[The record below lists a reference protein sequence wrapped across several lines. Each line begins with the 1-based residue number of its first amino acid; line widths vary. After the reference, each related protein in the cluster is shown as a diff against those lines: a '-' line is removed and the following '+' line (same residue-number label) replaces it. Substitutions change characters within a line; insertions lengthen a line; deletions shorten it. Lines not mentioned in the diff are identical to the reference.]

1 MTSRRCCGSVAAI
14 PRRSW
19 PEPVAFSQSDKDS
32 LLSSIDSQRRVVSGM
47 RPSGRLH
54 LGHYHGVLKN
64 WTRLQHEYEC
74 YFCIVDWHALTT
86 DYEAT
91 GAIAQHVMDMAV
103 DWLAAG
109 VSPSSATLFIQS
121 HVPEHAELHLLL
133 SMICPLGWL
142 ERVPSYKELQ
152 QHLQHKE
159 LDTYGFLGY
168 PLLQAADILLYRAG
182 LVPVGADQLPHI
194 EFARDVARRF
204 NHLYGRE
211 ADFEDKA
218 EAAIRKLGK
227 KTAKLYASLRKSYQ
241 EQGDVE
247 ALGTARAIIKEQQT
261 VTLGDQER
269 LYGYLEGCGKLLLPE
284 PQALLGDAPRISGLD
299 GGKMAKSNSNAIFL
313 RDSPDEIAEK
323 IRRMPTDPARG
334 HRQDPGEPTRCPVW
348 QMHLTHSDEAVRQ
361 WAEQGCRSAGI
372 GCLECKA
379 PLIDAI
385 RAELAPLQER
395 ALDYEQNPDL
405 VRSILADGAERARD
419 EARET
424 LVEVRQAMGLGYR

>member
-1 MTSRRCCGSVAAI
+1 M
-14 PRRSW
+14 
-19 PEPVAFSQSDKDS
+19 
-32 LLSSIDSQRRVVSGM
+32 SSIDSQRRVVSGM

-54 LGHYHGVLKN
+54 LGHYHGVLKS

-86 DYEAT
+86 DYEAS

-227 KTAKLYASLRKSYQ
+227 KTAKLYTSLRKSYQ

-261 VTLGDQER
+261 ITLSDQER

-284 PQALLGDAPRISGLD
+284 PQALLSDAPKISGLD

-313 RDSPDEIAEK
+313 RDTSEEVAEK

-348 QMHLTHSDEAVRQ
+348 QMHVTHSDEAVRQ

-395 ALDYEQNPDL
+395 ALDYEQNTDL

>member
-1 MTSRRCCGSVAAI
+1 M
-14 PRRSW
+14 
-19 PEPVAFSQSDKDS
+19 
-32 LLSSIDSQRRVVSGM
+32 SSIDSQRRVVSGM

-86 DYEAT
+86 DYEAS

-218 EAAIRKLGK
+218 EAAIRRLGK
-227 KTAKLYASLRKSYQ
+227 KTAKLYTSLRKSYQ

-261 VTLGDQER
+261 VTLSDQER

-284 PQALLGDAPRISGLD
+284 PQALLSDAPKISGLD

-313 RDSPDEIAEK
+313 RDTSEEVAEK

-348 QMHLTHSDEAVRQ
+348 QMHVTHSDEAVRQ

-395 ALDYEQNPDL
+395 ALDYEQNTDL

>member
-1 MTSRRCCGSVAAI
+1 
-14 PRRSW
+14 
-19 PEPVAFSQSDKDS
+19 
-32 LLSSIDSQRRVVSGM
+32 M

-86 DYEAT
+86 DYEAS

-218 EAAIRKLGK
+218 EAAIRRLGK
-227 KTAKLYASLRKSYQ
+227 KTAKLYTSLRKSYQ

-261 VTLGDQER
+261 ITLSDQER

-284 PQALLGDAPRISGLD
+284 PQALLSDAPKISGLD

-313 RDSPDEIAEK
+313 RDTSEEVAEK

-348 QMHLTHSDEAVRQ
+348 QMHVTHSDEAVRK

-395 ALDYEQNPDL
+395 ALDYEQNTDL

>member
-1 MTSRRCCGSVAAI
+1 M
-14 PRRSW
+14 
-19 PEPVAFSQSDKDS
+19 
-32 LLSSIDSQRRVVSGM
+32 SSIDSQRRVVSGM

-54 LGHYHGVLKN
+54 LGHYHGVLKS

-86 DYEAT
+86 DYEAS

-218 EAAIRKLGK
+218 EAAIRRLGK
-227 KTAKLYASLRKSYQ
+227 KTAKLYTSLRKSYQ

-261 VTLGDQER
+261 ITLSDQER

-284 PQALLGDAPRISGLD
+284 PQALLSDAPKISGLD

-313 RDSPDEIAEK
+313 RDTSEEVAEK

-348 QMHLTHSDEAVRQ
+348 QMHVTHSDEAVRK

-395 ALDYEQNPDL
+395 ALDYEQNTDL

>member
-1 MTSRRCCGSVAAI
+1 M
-14 PRRSW
+14 
-19 PEPVAFSQSDKDS
+19 
-32 LLSSIDSQRRVVSGM
+32 SSIDSQRRVVSGM

-54 LGHYHGVLKN
+54 LGHHHGVLKN

-86 DYEAT
+86 DYEAS

-218 EAAIRKLGK
+218 EAAIRRLGK
-227 KTAKLYASLRKSYQ
+227 KTAKLYTSLRKSYQ

-261 VTLGDQER
+261 ITLSDQER

-284 PQALLGDAPRISGLD
+284 PQALLSDAPKISGLD

-313 RDSPDEIAEK
+313 RDTSEEVAEK

-348 QMHLTHSDEAVRQ
+348 QMHVTHSDEAVRQ

-395 ALDYEQNPDL
+395 ALDYEQNTDL

>member
-1 MTSRRCCGSVAAI
+1 
-14 PRRSW
+14 
-19 PEPVAFSQSDKDS
+19 
-32 LLSSIDSQRRVVSGM
+32 M

-86 DYEAT
+86 DYEAS

-218 EAAIRKLGK
+218 EAAIRRLGK
-227 KTAKLYASLRKSYQ
+227 KTAKLYTSLRKSYQ

-261 VTLGDQER
+261 ITLSDQER

-284 PQALLGDAPRISGLD
+284 PQALLSDAPKISGLD

-313 RDSPDEIAEK
+313 RDTSEEVAEK

-348 QMHLTHSDEAVRQ
+348 QMHVTHSDEAVRQ

>member
-1 MTSRRCCGSVAAI
+1 M
-14 PRRSW
+14 
-19 PEPVAFSQSDKDS
+19 
-32 LLSSIDSQRRVVSGM
+32 DSQRRVVSGM
-47 RPSGRLH
+47 RPTGRLH

-64 WTRLQHEYEC
+64 WVRLQHEYEC
-74 YFCIVDWHALTT
+74 FFCIVDWHALTT
-86 DYEAT
+86 DYECS
-91 GAIAQHVMDMAV
+91 GEISQNVMDMAV

-121 HVPEHAELHLLL
+121 QVPEHAELHLLL

-152 QHLQHKE
+152 QSLQDKN

-227 KTAKLYASLRKSYQ
+227 KTSKLYVSLRKSYQ

-247 ALGTARAIIKEQQT
+247 ALNTARALIKEQQT
-261 VTLGDQER
+261 ITIGDQER
-269 LYGYLEGCGKLLLPE
+269 LFGYLEGCGKLLLPE
-284 PQALLGDAPRISGLD
+284 PQALLGESPKLSGLD
-299 GGKMAKSNSNAIFL
+299 GGKMAKSNSNAIYL
-313 RDSPDEIAEK
+313 RDTPNEIEEK
-323 IRRMPTDPARG
+323 IRRMPTDPARV
-334 HRQDPGEPTRCPVW
+334 HRSDPGEPTRCPVW
-348 QMHLTHSDEAVRQ
+348 QMHQAHSEEAVCQ

-379 PLIDAI
+379 PLIDSIKAD
-385 RAELAPLQER
+385 LAPLQER

-405 VRSILADGAERARD
+405 VRSILAEGAEHARD

-424 LVEVRQAMGLGYR
+424 LFEVRQAMGLTYR